1 MPSFGGLISGVM
13 GRAAEGYGKAADM
26 EMKKQSE
33 LDLRKQLMEAET
45 EKQLRIDEIKRG
57 RDVSDRLTEET
68 RVQSPAYLEA
78 TAKAEAGKFDAL
90 IKAGVPE
97 AKARSLVAEGTA
109 AAKTRET
116 LAPINAKAGDVEF
129 EAGKTLEG
137 KKATAAV
144 AAKILETKTLSES
157 DDFIKGETKLSEAK
171 GAAGTKQ
178 AQIRA
183 DSIRDRPSSGGA
195 GGVKVRST
203 YTNSDGQKI
212 AVMSDGSEKTLG
224 KAADY
229 DKSLSNLITKMAKD
243 DYKFAKLP
251 EAEKRKQAELRLRG
265 QLVPPSSGRDLSG
278 LSAYERDRALN

>member
-1 MPSFGGLISGVM
+1 MNIGGLISAAVG
-13 GRAAEGYGKAADM
+13 GAAEGYGKGADM

-45 EKQLRIDEIKRG
+45 ERQLRVDEIKRG
-57 RDVSDRLTEET
+57 RDVSDRITEET
-68 RVQSPAYLEA
+68 RTRSPEYLGA
-78 TAKAEAGKFDAL
+78 VAKADADKFKAL
-90 IKAGVPE
+90 VTAGVPE
-97 AKARSLVAEGTA
+97 AKAEAMVAEGKAT
-109 AAKTRET
+109 AKTREA
-116 LAPINAKAGDVEF
+116 LAPINAKAADVEF
-129 EAGKTLEG
+129 EAGKGLEG
-137 KKATAAV
+137 KKATAATTAKITEAGSLAGDAGYLTNV
-144 AAKILETKTLSES
+144 AKLATAAKDPE
-157 DDFIKGETKLSEAK
+157 IKMNKD
-171 GAAGTKQ
+171 
-178 AQIRA
+178 RA
-183 DSIRDRPSSGGA
+183 DAVAGRASGGGA

-251 EAEKRKQAELRLRG
+251 ETEKRKQAELRLRG

>member
-1 MPSFGGLISGVM
+1 MGIAGLIAAAVG
-13 GRAAEGYGKAADM
+13 GAAEGYGQGAEM

-45 EKQLRIDEIKRG
+45 ERQLRVDEIKRG
-57 RDVSDRLTEET
+57 RDIAEEDRKMSDPYLTKAAAADLKRGT
-68 RVQSPAYLEA
+68 LAVGNRKTMAPL
-78 TAKAEAGKFDAL
+78 TAEAA
-90 IKAGVPE
+90 
-97 AKARSLVAEGTA
+97 
-109 AAKTRET
+109 
-116 LAPINAKAGDVEF
+116 DVEF
-129 EAGKTLEG
+129 EAGKGLEG
-137 KKATAAV
+137 KKATAATTAKITEAGSLAGDAGYLTNV
-144 AAKILETKTLSES
+144 AKLATAAKDPE
-157 DDFIKGETKLSEAK
+157 IKMNKDRTDAI
-171 GAAGTKQ
+171 AG
-178 AQIRA
+178 RA
-183 DSIRDRPSSGGA
+183 SGGGA

-265 QLVPPSSGRDLSG
+265 QLVPPSSGRNLSG
-278 LSAYERDRALN
+278 LSAYERDAKAD